1 MSRNAAGT
9 YTLPLPPVAAGETV
23 EAEWANETLDDLAQA
38 LTDSLDRYG
47 RGGMLA
53 PFKFIDGTVTVPS
66 IAFVNEPSS
75 GLYRESAGSVAM
87 SILGVQAMK
96 VTAAGVT
103 SKEFFSTA
111 APSSGSSL
119 MSKDAV
125 TAALV
130 PYQLIATA
138 WNTGNFNPGTKQD
151 VATAWNTGNF
161 SPATKATL
169 GSDVTFNSL
178 VSNGQIYVYG
188 QIRSPNSIR
197 GTSIVATPS
206 P

>member
-1 MSRNAAGT
+1 MSRNSAGT
-9 YTLPLPPVAAGETV
+9 YTLPLPPVAPGETI
-23 EAEWANETLDDLAQA
+23 ESEWANDTTDDIAQA

-53 PFKFIDGTVTVPS
+53 PFKFIDGIVTAPGM
-66 IAFVNEPSS
+66 AFTNEPTS
-75 GLYRESAGSVAM
+75 GFYREGTGIVAL
-87 SILGVQAMK
+87 SLQGVQAWK
-96 VTAAGVT
+96 ATAAGLT
-103 SKEFFSTA
+103 AKEFFSTV

-125 TAALV
+125 TAVLA

-161 SPATKATL
+161 NPATKATL
-169 GSDVTFNSL
+169 GADASFNSVYASL
-178 VSNGQIYVYG
+178 LYSYG
-188 QIRSPNSIR
+188 QVRAAGAVR
-197 GTSIVATPS
+197 ATSIVATPS